1 MLSINMPRLIMSR
14 KIDIRRPEKM
24 GEIQIPKE

>member
-1 MLSINMPRLIMSR
+1 MPRLIMSR

-24 GEIQIPKE
+24 GEIQIPKEWPIVR

>member
-1 MLSINMPRLIMSR
+1 MSR

-24 GEIQIPKE
+24 GEIQMPKEWPIVR